1 MIVTRNHKKH
11 QKHFNCQL
19 SGEIATTKNKMA
31 SHEYSK
37 GISYS
42 AILNGNYLFKEK
54 IKVGIFSD
62 YSKSNRYTSESLD
75 YFFYGA
81 SLYYNPNNKLNF
93 NVNYRNNFPLE
104 EDYKTNSIFNLD
116 FKYKINEKNAFNLV
130 ANFSHP
136 LNSNDKDIFVS
147 LKYSISLDVAISK
160 DKNLGNLK
168 GQIKSIDNDDVQMCN
183 GENPE
188 QLYIYSEVTQRV
200 NKVIASLPLK
210 CQLVFR
216 LIKEEGLSYKEVSK
230 VLEISQN
237 TIETHMRI
245 ALRKIRLD
253 LKHFLHK

>member
-1 MIVTRNHKKH
+1 MRNQLIWKHLKKLLEFNIHLNKINILKLSSQELLYYQSKVAYYRDEQSYKRLFLYFHPILYRFSYNILQDKSISEEIVSDTMLKIWEMGSKLSQIQFLKIYLITSVKNACFTYLASKKH
-11 QKHFNCQL
+11 KQSL
-19 SGEIATTKNKMA
+19 SE
-31 SHEYSK
+31 
-37 GISYS
+37 
-42 AILNGNYLFKEK
+42 
-54 IKVGIFSD
+54 
-62 YSKSNRYTSESLD
+62 
-75 YFFYGA
+75 
-81 SLYYNPNNKLNF
+81 
-93 NVNYRNNFPLE
+93 
-104 EDYKTNSIFNLD
+104 
-116 FKYKINEKNAFNLV
+116 
-130 ANFSHP
+130 
-136 LNSNDKDIFVS
+136 
-147 LKYSISLDVAISK
+147 
-160 DKNLGNLK
+160 
-168 GQIKSIDNDDVQMCN
+168 SIDNDDVQMCN